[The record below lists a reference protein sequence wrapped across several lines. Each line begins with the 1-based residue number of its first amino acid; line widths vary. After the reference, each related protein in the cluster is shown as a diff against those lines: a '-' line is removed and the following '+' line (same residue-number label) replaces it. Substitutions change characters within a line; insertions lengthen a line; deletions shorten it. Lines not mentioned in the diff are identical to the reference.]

1 VPRANTNPR
10 NEYPEAVIKEAI
22 RLKTVEKLPLS
33 KVAQSLGLS
42 RARVTTMLDREGLG
56 CGRRGKHA
64 APSPPKQLSQEELLD
79 QYLANP
85 SKGSEILRQLVGG
98 LR

>member
-22 RLKTVEKLPLS
+22 RLKTVEGLPLS
-33 KVAQSLGLS
+33 KVAESLGLS

-56 CGRRGKHA
+56 SGRRGKHP
-64 APSPPKQLSQEELLD
+64 APSAPKAPSQEELLD
-79 QYLANP
+79 YYLENP
-85 SKGSEILRQLVGG
+85 SDRSSVLHQLVGG
-98 LR
+98 RR